1 MNITAARQIPGRL
14 AVAGIL
20 VATLPTSFALGQ
32 PRLPEGARITRDVEY
47 VPDGHERQ
55 KLDLYLP
62 SDGKNSPLVVWIHG
76 GAWQG
81 GNKER
86 PPALP
91 LLRSGYAV
99 ASINYRLSQHARFP
113 AQLEDCKA
121 AIRWLRA
128 HAGQYGYNADR
139 IAVWGASAGGHLV
152 ALLGTTSDVK
162 EFDVGEN
169 IDQSSAVQAVVDFF
183 GPTDFLQIN
192 AQAGAESRLD
202 HDAADS
208 PESRLI
214 GGPVLD
220 NPEKAKR
227 ANPITYISAGDP
239 PFLIMH
245 GEEDHTVP
253 IGQSELLDTAL
264 EKAGIESTLRRI
276 PNAGHGFAGPE
287 IARTVHTFL
296 DRHLKE
302 TNNKQ
307 VEQLTE

>member
-1 MNITAARQIPGRL
+1 MGAL
-14 AVAGIL
+14 VAVL
-20 VATLPTSFALGQ
+20 VATPVATRAQQDRQ
-32 PRLPEGARITRDVEY
+32 PLPEDVQVINDAQY
-47 VPDGHERQ
+47 VSGGHERQ

-62 SDGKNSPLVVWIHG
+62 PDGKNWPLVVWIHG

-81 GNKER
+81 GSKER

-91 LLRSGYAV
+91 LLRRGYAV
-99 ASINYRLSQHARFP
+99 ASINYRLSQHATFP

-128 HAGQYGYNADR
+128 HADEHGYDADR
-139 IAVWGASAGGHLV
+139 IGVWGASAGGHLV

-162 EFDVGEN
+162 TFDVGEN
-169 IDQSSAVQAVVDFF
+169 LDQSSAVQAVVDFF

-192 AQAGAESRLD
+192 RQAGEDSRLD
-202 HDAADS
+202 HDAPNS

-220 NPEKAKR
+220 NPDKAKH

-253 IGQSELLDTAL
+253 IGQSELLDAAL
-264 EKAGIESTLRRI
+264 QKAGVSSTFRRV
-276 PNAGHGFAGPE
+276 PDAGHGFGGPE
-287 IARTVHTFL
+287 IARTVRSFL
-296 DRHLKE
+296 DERLKDIR
-302 TNNKQ
+302 NGQ
-307 VEQLTE
+307 VD

>member
-1 MNITAARQIPGRL
+1 MLFSAQAQPNPSG
-14 AVAGIL
+14 
-20 VATLPTSFALGQ
+20 LPD
-32 PRLPEGARITRDVEY
+32 GAQVINDIQY
-47 VPDGHERQ
+47 VPGGHERQ

-62 SDGKNSPLVVWIHG
+62 RDGQNWPLVVWIHG

-91 LLRSGYAV
+91 LLRRGYAV
-99 ASINYRLSQHARFP
+99 ASINYRLSQHATFP

-128 HAGQYGYNADR
+128 YADEYGYDAER
-139 IAVWGASAGGHLV
+139 IGVWGASAGGHLV

-162 EFDVGEN
+162 TFDVGEHL
-169 IDQSSAVQAVVDFF
+169 DQSSGVQAVVDFF

-192 AQAGAESRLD
+192 AQAGTESRLD
-202 HDAADS
+202 HDAPNS

-220 NPEKAKR
+220 NPEKANR
-227 ANPITYISAGDP
+227 ANPITYISDGDP

-253 IGQSELLDTAL
+253 IGQSELLDAAL
-264 EKAGIESTLRRI
+264 QKAGVHSTFRRV
-276 PNAGHGFAGPE
+276 PDAGHGFGGPE
-287 IARTVHTFL
+287 IARTVRSFF
-296 DRHLKE
+296 D
-302 TNNKQ
+302 
-307 VEQLTE
+307 EQLKDQTD